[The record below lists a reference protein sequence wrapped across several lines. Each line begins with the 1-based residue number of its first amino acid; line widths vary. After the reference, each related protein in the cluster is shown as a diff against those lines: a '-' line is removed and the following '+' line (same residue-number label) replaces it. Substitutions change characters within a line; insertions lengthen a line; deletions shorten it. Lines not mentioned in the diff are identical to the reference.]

1 MLNEHDIKD
10 WQMLTTPLKLEELR
24 EGAMFSVLGD
34 NKVFK
39 LIQVANN
46 IAFAETSEIFNA
58 FALPAFMQVYP
69 WIKKE
74 TNEKS

>member
-1 MLNEHDIKD
+1 MISDTDLKD
-10 WQMLTTPLKLEELR
+10 WQMLTTPLKLQELK

-39 LIQVANN
+39 LMCVANN
-46 IAFAETSEIFNA
+46 IAFAETAEIFNA
-58 FALPAFMQVYP
+58 FALPTFMYVYP
-69 WIKKE
+69 WVK

>member
-1 MLNEHDIKD
+1 MISDTDLKD
-10 WQMLTTPLKLEELR
+10 WQMLTTPLKLQELK

-39 LIQVANN
+39 LMCVANN

-58 FALPAFMQVYP
+58 FALPTFMHVYP
-69 WIKKE
+69 WVK